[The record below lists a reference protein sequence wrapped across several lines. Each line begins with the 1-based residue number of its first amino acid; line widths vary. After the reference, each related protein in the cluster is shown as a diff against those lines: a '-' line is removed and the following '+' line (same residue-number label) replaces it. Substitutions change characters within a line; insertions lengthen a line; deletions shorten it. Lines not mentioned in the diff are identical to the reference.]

1 MISFGI
7 HVINAIILSSRIW
20 FALEVVKGAVEVAHR
35 ALDLYER
42 LREKFYKNNSHAF
55 A

>member
-7 HVINAIILSSRIW
+7 HVINAIIFSSRIW

-35 ALDLYER
+35 ALDLYDR
-42 LREKFYKNNSHAF
+42 LMEKFHKNNSYAV

>member
-7 HVINAIILSSRIW
+7 HVINAIIYSSRIW
-20 FALEVVKGAVEVAHR
+20 FALEVVKGTVEVAHR
-35 ALDLYER
+35 ALDLFER
-42 LREKFYKNNSHAF
+42 IQEKFHKNNSYAV